1 MPEWDSGSQAGETQR
16 GERFAFRGRKFQA
29 AREKLVLD
37 SVALYVLILQ
47 EPGGRLRR
55 RRSTRGRHQ
64 KYSFSANCTSRGS
77 PGPPEPAPRIG
88 ESVLE
93 TLPNDPGEFRLALGF
108 AKFGWLKALKNSA
121 RNCSR

>member
-1 MPEWDSGSQAGETQR
+1 MREVCFPWPKIPSSLRKTGA
-16 GERFAFRGRKFQA
+16 RFRR
-29 AREKLVLD
+29 
-37 SVALYVLILQ
+37 ALAVLILQ
-47 EPGGRLRR
+47 EPDGRLRR

-77 PGPPEPAPRIG
+77 PGPPEPVPRIG